1 MKRLSLKKMN
11 EKDVS
16 ILKNVSASFLI
27 KGGALLVSF
36 ATLPAFINFF
46 KDQQVLGVWFT
57 VFSILSWILTFD
69 FGIGNGLRNKLV
81 ESIVKNDIKEIRE
94 KISSAYFIIGL
105 FTFIAIIVG
114 SIFFNYVNWN
124 KVFNI
129 SSSLISNDVLI
140 VLMILSFL
148 TVMVQFFLR
157 LITFIIYALQKSAVN
172 NFIALLTSILQ
183 LLCVI
188 LLPSQSI
195 ESNLINLSILYFLC
209 VNVPLLAATIYTFR
223 KDLPGCQ
230 PKLRYVKKESARD
243 IVSLGGIFFWNQI
256 MFTALTQTNL
266 IIITYF
272 IDPTYIV
279 DYQIYQRI
287 YMMLGMVFSLALA
300 PMWSAITKALAEKD
314 NQWINK
320 YFNILSYMTIVIFVC
335 QLLIVP
341 FMQTLVNLWLQEKS
355 IIIDYNTSILFAI
368 FGGIFI
374 IQSMLSTFACG
385 IGEMKL
391 QAYFYTIGV
400 IIKVI
405 LAYIVMSNFGEW
417 NLVILIDIL
426 ILLPYCLVQFIIL
439 KRQFRPTNDK
449 YFLSDRV

>member
-1 MKRLSLKKMN
+1 MNKLFLKKMN

-46 KDQQVLGVWFT
+46 EDQQVLGVWFT

-81 ESIVKNDIKEIRE
+81 ESIVKNDKNEIRE

-114 SIFFNYVNWN
+114 SIFFNHVNWN

-129 SSSLISNDVLI
+129 SSSLISNDALI

-172 NFIALLTSILQ
+172 NLIALLTSVLQ
-183 LLCVI
+183 LLCVV

-209 VNVPLLAATIYTFR
+209 VNLPLLAATIYTFR

-243 IVSLGGIFFWNQI
+243 IVSLGGVFFWNQI

-300 PMWSAITKALAEKD
+300 PMWSAITKALAEND

-320 YFNILSYMTIVIFVC
+320 YFNILSYMTIAIFAC

-368 FGGIFI
+368 FGGAFI

-385 IGEMKL
+385 IGKMKL

-400 IIKVI
+400 VIKII
-405 LAYIVMSNFGEW
+405 LAYVVMSNFGEW

-439 KRQFRPTNDK
+439 KRQFRLTNDQ
-449 YFLSDRV
+449 YVFLNRF

>member
-46 KDQQVLGVWFT
+46 EDQQVLGVWFT

-81 ESIVKNDIKEIRE
+81 ESIVKNDKNEIRE

-124 KVFNI
+124 KVFNV

-172 NFIALLTSILQ
+172 NLIALLTSVLQ

-230 PKLRYVKKESARD
+230 PKLRYVKKKSARD

-400 IIKVI
+400 IIKII
-405 LAYIVMSNFGEW
+405 LAYVVMSNFGEW

-439 KRQFRPTNDK
+439 KRQFRQTNDQ
-449 YFLSDRV
+449 YFLSNRV